1 MNLHFDLTYIKE
13 AFHAPLFSLS
23 LLKTFSFHLPS
34 HPFQQRCNHL
44 HLDSITTSNKL
55 HCQPLNQIKLT
66 FNSFFPFLGPYK
78 RLVVFKGIFY
88 HMSLKFNIL

>member
-1 MNLHFDLTYIKE
+1 MNIHFDLTYLKE
-13 AFHAPLFSLS
+13 AFLAPLFSLS

-55 HCQPLNQIKLT
+55 HYQALKQIKLT
-66 FNSFFPFLGPYK
+66 FNSFFQLLGAFK
-78 RLVVFKGIFY
+78 RLVVFKRIFY
-88 HMSLKFNIL
+88 HRSLKFNIL